1 MINVWHMQASER
13 QQGGEGQLLLEV
25 LPRDE
30 WSALLNNGARSVGVC
45 FSLLSAPGYPES
57 SLWLGGA

>member
-1 MINVWHMQASER
+1 MTSLVLIVVNVWHMQASER

-30 WSALLNNGARSVGVC
+30 WSALLNNGDSAQCWR
-45 FSLLSAPGYPES
+45 LLVSA
-57 SLWLGGA
+57 LGAGIS